1 MKLLMASRRPRQWQ
15 CPTLLLKI
23 FLNFTKINTF
33 EDLSLNGS
41 QKWPDYRTA
50 AATAARRLGPGL
62 GRRHGAAALA
72 SRRHC
77 CSCLLGSWRTGQPP
91 PLARVTA

>member
-1 MKLLMASRRPRQWQ
+1 MASRRPRQWQ

-50 AATAARRLGPGL
+50 AATAARRLGPACAVIASCC
-62 GRRHGAAALA
+62 GAAALA
-72 SRRHC
+72 SRR
-77 CSCLLGSWRTGQPP
+77 SCLLGSWRPGQPPP
-91 PLARVTA
+91 PLARVAA